1 MRWRLV
7 AATIVLMV
15 LFAVA
20 PAALATTGS
29 PSPAT
34 AAQRSDDAAL
44 RASLKSELEDF
55 LSSQRTAE
63 HISGVSLRV
72 TFRSNKPSINIPVGT
87 TLYGGGEPLSTT
99 NLWQIGSNTKA
110 FTSVMLLQLEAE
122 NKLSIHDTVGKWL
135 PRYRAWRHVKIKQLL
150 NMTSGIPDY
159 FNVPFFRAYAADPD
173 TEFSSRRLI
182 SYAKRGR
189 PTHGWSYS
197 NTNYVLAGMILRKAT
212 RDTYGQQ
219 LRKRIIKPLGLRTMA
234 YSTKRYPRAF
244 TDRLPAAYLFQPTFQ
259 PTSPL
264 LGRDLRRANLS
275 YARAAGGIVS
285 SLKDA
290 TKWERALYEGRML
303 PRKQQRK
310 LESLVSTKTGK
321 PITGPTR
328 ISGGGYGLGVTKGV
342 VTGLGTGPLWN
353 YEGETLGHRVL
364 HFYAPR
370 SGTLIAVAV
379 NSSTSDSADK
389 LATLGEVIL
398 LTLHD
403 AGEA

>member
-1 MRWRLV
+1 MKMRWRLV
-7 AATIVLMV
+7 AATMVLMAM
-15 LFAVA
+15 FALA
-20 PAALATTGS
+20 PAALATTGG

-44 RASLKSELEDF
+44 RASLKSKLEEF
-55 LSSQRTAE
+55 LSNQRTVE

-72 TFRSNKPSINIPVGT
+72 TFRGDKPSINIPVGT
-87 TLYGGGEPLSTT
+87 KLYGGGEPLSTT
-99 NLWQIGSNTKA
+99 DLWQIGSNTKA
-110 FTSVMLLQLEAE
+110 FTAVMLLQLEAE

-159 FNVPFFRAYAADPD
+159 FNVPFFRAYAADPN
-173 TEFSSRRLI
+173 TKFSSRRLI

-197 NTNYVLAGMILRKAT
+197 NTNYVLAGMILRKVT

-219 LRKRIIKPLGLRTMA
+219 LRKRIIKPLGLPTMA
-234 YSTKRYPRAF
+234 YRTGRYPPAF
-244 TDRLPAAYLFQPTFQ
+244 TDRLPAAYLFQPSVPQ
-259 PTSPL
+259 LAPL
-264 LGRDLRRANLS
+264 VGRDLRRTNLS

-290 TKWERALYEGRML
+290 TKWERALYEGRLL
-303 PRKQQRK
+303 PRKQQSK
-310 LESLVSTKTGK
+310 LESLVSVKTGK
-321 PITGPTR
+321 PIRKPTR
-328 ISGGGYGLGVTKGV
+328 ISGGGYGLGVIKGLLD
-342 VTGLGTGPLWN
+342 GIGPVWN

-364 HFYAPR
+364 HIYVPR
-370 SGTLIAVAV
+370 SGTLIAVAA
-379 NSSTSDSADK
+379 NSSPSDSADQ
-389 LATLGEVIL
+389 LATLGDVIL

-403 AGEA
+403 AGAA